1 MSLQL
6 SPIQRR
12 TVAIGLLLL
21 TIGLIVTAIAMPTW
35 WLHTRYDQL
44 LEDYSDRQQ
53 RYQRVAA
60 LRPDIDTAITDVAK
74 LDGRKHYLNGAS
86 PTLAGAELQSL
97 VTRIIETHKGRI
109 ASSQVLANNEDT
121 KTPGALKI
129 SLQVQMAASMI
140 PLQLILH
147 AIETN
152 EPMLFIDRLTVTSN
166 FGRGYR
172 PEPGVQPEFQVQL
185 TISGYAPLDGGKP

>member
-1 MSLQL
+1 MTLQL
-6 SPIQRR
+6 SSGQRR
-12 TVAIGLLLL
+12 TVALGLLLL
-21 TIGLIVTAIAMPTW
+21 TVALIVTAFALPTW
-35 WLHTRYDQL
+35 WLHARYDRF

-60 LRPDIDTAITDVAK
+60 LRPDINAAITDVMK
-74 LDGRKHYLNGAS
+74 LDARKHYLNGAS

-109 ASSQVLANNEDT
+109 ASSQVLANTEET

-129 SLQVQMAASMI
+129 ALQVQMAASMI

-147 AIETN
+147 AIETS
-152 EPMLFIDRLTVTSN
+152 EPTLFIDKLTVTSN

-185 TISGYAPLDGGKP
+185 TISGYSPMDGGKS